1 MRDHLLTFAFL
12 LAAFAFYFLGMVM
25 PAGLFMLLGALAEIV
40 FWVRLFTGKARR
52 SKNYRFYLNLHL
64 FPNPGAQAGL

>member
-52 SKNYRFYLNLHL
+52 SKN
-64 FPNPGAQAGL
+64 